1 MSHNGSKYDFKNKLF
16 AGYEK
21 AMDILVSLLS
31 SSGPEVWTG
40 CEPALHSI
48 MAHFA
53 KEFRAEMV
61 RYMLLDYDMSR
72 VMRNRLVAYEKTKT
86 QISSLFLLHG

>member
-1 MSHNGSKYDFKNKLF
+1 
-16 AGYEK
+16 
-21 AMDILVSLLS
+21 MDILVSLLS

-40 CEPALHSI
+40 CEPALHSL

-61 RYMLLDYDMSR
+61 RFMLLDYDMS
-72 VMRNRLVAYEKTKT
+72 
-86 QISSLFLLHG
+86 Q